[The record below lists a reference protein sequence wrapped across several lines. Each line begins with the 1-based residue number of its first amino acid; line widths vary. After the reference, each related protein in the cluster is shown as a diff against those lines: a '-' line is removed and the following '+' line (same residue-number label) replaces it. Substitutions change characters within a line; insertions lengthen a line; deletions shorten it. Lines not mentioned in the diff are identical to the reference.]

1 MTPGPDL
8 PASPFKA
15 RVFARRLL
23 PLAVAACFTLP
34 AAANPGGASVAAG
47 QATFSVDGK
56 TLTVANTPGT
66 IINWQ
71 QFSIR
76 PDEITRFL
84 QQGASSAVLNRVTG
98 GDPSQILGQL
108 LSNGRVFLIN
118 PNGIA
123 IGAGAVIDT
132 AGFIAS
138 SLNIS
143 DGDFLS
149 GRMKFAAVG
158 AAGKVENHGTIRS
171 QSGPIYLI
179 APTVENHGVIRAE
192 NGDVLLAAGKRV
204 EIVAGASP
212 HLRVEIDNA
221 EGAEALN
228 VGELVG
234 RHASIYGTA
243 LRNAGAVNA
252 DRVTVT
258 ESGGIVLHAS
268 RDATLEASSRVSAGG
283 AQGGSVRIEAGGTL
297 LVDGVVAARGASG
310 RGGDVQLLGERVGL
324 VGNASVDVSGATGGG
339 SILAGGDYQ
348 GANAAVRNA
357 ARTYVGPEATLRAD
371 ATERGDGGKVI
382 VWADAAT
389 RYAGAASA
397 RGGAA
402 GGDGGLI
409 EVSGKQ
415 YLDFQGTADTRAP
428 RGATGT
434 LLLDPADIS
443 ITNTVDVPAGGS
455 FVGGQFGGAT
465 GTATITWATIDAQLA
480 GNNVVITTSGAG
492 GAGGGDIT
500 VAAAS
505 PVLNHANDLWLVAHD
520 AITVNGAITNTGT
533 GGLRLYSGWNGVA
546 FTYPTAPTLAASTT
560 ADITVNAPISF
571 GGSVLMAASDA
582 ITVNRDILTSGAG
595 SGITLRADA
604 DNNFAGNLAILAPTV
619 ATTVQTADGAI
630 ALSGVTV
637 TVTGGAAAGRNVLV
651 DAQGAGGTL
660 DVLARHNVATTAG
673 DFVLTGGSAA
683 NVTAT
688 VRSSGAQ
695 TIGATRDLIVAGGT
709 AAGATATLAL
719 TADAAQTVDAGRNV
733 LIRGSNTASANDAK
747 GIVAGRGV
755 QSVDAGG
762 NLTIQG
768 GTNAGTGKSGVLT
781 NAPGAGAGS
790 TTLRARGNFA
800 ETNNGA
806 NRAWLGADGSGALGD
821 VTVTVQ
827 AGGNVGITSSLSV
840 GGTAG
845 ITLAADA
852 AFAAGDFW
860 AADRFF
866 AGSAQSAA
874 LASNNA
880 GTLAFSAPVAATT
893 VQTSNGAMALSGA
906 SVTLTGGAAAGRNL
920 LVSAQGTNGTLDV
933 LARNTGTG
941 AGDLVITGGTAANV
955 TAILESSG
963 AQTIAATRDMTIA
976 GGTAAGT
983 TAMLRLTADA
993 AQTIDVRR
1001 NLLVRGS
1008 NTANANDSKGMLSG
1022 RGTQSIDVGGNFTIQ
1037 GGTGAGTGKS
1047 GVVTNTPGA
1056 GAGNTG
1062 IRVVGAFGETNN
1074 GANRAWLGADGSG
1087 TLGDVNLSILAG
1099 GNVGI
1104 TSSTTVGGT
1113 ADIVLR
1119 ADATFAAAEL
1129 WAANRFF
1136 AGSAQSAAVASNN
1149 AGNLAFT
1156 APVGATTVQTTNGSI
1171 ALSGVNVSLAGGT
1184 AANAAVLVSAQG
1196 VDGTLDVLA
1205 RHTTAGTAGDV
1216 TITGGTG
1223 SAASATL
1230 QSAGAQTV
1238 GASRNVTITGGNASN
1253 AAAILSVT
1261 ADAAQSIDA
1270 AGALTLQ
1277 GGTGAAVSGSSA
1289 SILGRGA
1296 QSIDVNGNVALASGA
1311 AGSGNNAVID
1321 NAPSGTGTTAIRTRG
1336 NFTETNNGG
1345 GRAWLGAA
1353 GSGAFANVAVDVQA
1367 AGDITLAS
1375 GVSTSG
1381 ANGLSVLADRAYAA
1395 GDLWMANRFFAGSAA
1410 SLASTA
1416 DGFGGVFAASG
1427 AAAANVTL
1435 ATASGPLTLV
1445 SAARNAANSAD
1456 VDATLGTAANQ
1467 FNLASTS
1474 GNIAVGD
1481 TAVSGAG
1488 NRSFRNVTVA
1498 NPVATSGSIVIEANN
1513 ALTAN
1518 AAVNGDAGVTLV
1530 ADADTSAAGALALNA
1545 GVATTTGDILLSGR
1559 GVTQAAATTVNA
1571 GAGTVTVDGND
1582 GAIAFAG
1589 STTTT
1594 SASAAA
1600 VLFRD
1605 AATVALG
1612 NVSAANGTLVLGLG
1626 GADALSGA
1634 VTQTAGTTITA
1645 GGLAGVTGANVT
1657 LANANDFTGPAGLVS
1672 SGNVA
1677 INDVNAL
1684 SVGAITASGT
1694 VLATAGG
1701 NLTLAGD
1708 VNSSAGGNAIVLA
1721 AGPGGAFLNPAART
1735 LSAPGGRWLVYS
1747 TDPAAN
1753 TFGGLASG
1761 QQALWN
1767 RSYPAAVAETGNR
1780 YVFAIQPTVTVTST
1794 DVTKTYG
1801 TDATATVAA
1810 AFVASGFV
1818 DASLH
1823 GGAFTQDTAA
1833 NALTGS
1839 VTSAGSA
1846 PGASVA
1852 GSPYATVVSFTGPTG
1867 YAVTDDP
1874 AGRVFVDPA
1883 DVTVTA
1889 NDAAKTYGQT
1899 LTFTGAE
1906 FTATGLQNG
1915 ETIGSVT
1922 LASAGAA
1929 ATAGVAGGPY
1939 AITASNATG
1948 GTFNAGNYDITYADG
1963 ALTVNPAGLTVTA
1976 DDAAKAYGQTVAFTG
1991 TEFTASGLQN
2001 GETIGSVTLAS
2012 AGAAPTAGVAG
2023 SPYAITASGATGG
2036 TFDPAN
2042 YLIGYANGQLTVTP
2056 AAITVTASN
2065 QSKVYGDTL
2074 VFAGTEFTA
2083 TGLANGETI
2092 GSVALASPGAAPTAT
2107 VAGGPYAIT
2116 ASGATGGT
2124 FDPANYLIGYANG
2137 QLTVTPAAITVTASN
2152 QSKVY
2157 GDTLVFAGTEF
2168 TATGLANGETIGS
2181 VALASAGAAA
2191 TATVVGGPYAITAS
2205 GATGGTFDPANYTVG
2220 YVDGVLT
2227 LTPRSI
2233 TVVADNQVK
2242 VYGTP
2247 DPALTFT
2254 AAGLVN
2260 GDTLAGALSRAP
2272 GETVPGGP
2280 YAITQGTV
2288 TDASNPNYAI
2298 GFTPG
2303 ALTITPAALA
2313 IAANDATRLYGDAN
2327 PAFTASFAG
2336 LTNGDTP
2343 ADIAGLAFSTPATLA
2358 SNVGSYAI
2366 TPSGGANANYTITYT
2381 DGTLS
2386 ITPAPLEIRANDASR
2401 LLGQPNPPFGATL
2414 TGFRLGQGLAD
2425 LSGALGF
2432 ATPATPASP
2441 PGAYAVTPFGVS
2453 SLNYAVTFVDG
2464 TLTVTAVAPA
2474 ADTARDVA
2482 LARSAALLP
2491 TLSGSTRCDTESERA
2506 GLREIAPGLC
2516 VQRSASR

>member
-8 PASPFKA
+8 PAALPVA
-15 RVFARRLL
+15 RAFAQRLL
-23 PLAVAACFTLP
+23 PLAVAACFALP

-76 PDEITRFL
+76 PDEITRFV

-98 GDPSQILGQL
+98 GDPSQILGRL

-118 PNGIA
+118 PSGIA

-138 SLNIS
+138 SLNIG
-143 DGDFLS
+143 DADFLS

-171 QSGPIYLI
+171 QGGPIYLI

-192 NGDVLLAAGKRV
+192 GGDVLLAAGKRV

-221 EGAEALN
+221 DGAEALN
-228 VGELVG
+228 VGALIG

-243 LRNAGAVNA
+243 LRNSGTVNA

-258 ESGGIVLHAS
+258 ESGSVVLHAA
-268 RDATLEASSRVSAGG
+268 RDATLDAGSRVSANG
-283 AQGGSVRIEAGGTL
+283 ADGGSVRIEAGGTL
-297 LVDGVVAARGASG
+297 LVDGVIEARGTSG
-310 RGGDVQLLGERVGL
+310 RGGDVQLLGDRVGV
-324 VGNASVDVSGATGGG
+324 VGNASVDASGATGGG
-339 SILAGGDYQ
+339 TLLAGGDYQ
-348 GANAAVRNA
+348 GANPDVRNA
-357 ARTYVGPEATLRAD
+357 ARTFVATGATLRAD
-371 ATERGDGGKVI
+371 ATESGDGGKVI
-382 VWADAAT
+382 VWADEAT
-389 RYAGAASA
+389 RYHGAASA

-402 GGDGGLI
+402 GGDGGLV

-428 RGATGT
+428 LGRTGL

-443 ITNTVDVPAGGS
+443 ITNTADALAGGT
-455 FVGGQFGGAT
+455 FAGGQFGGAT
-465 GTATITWATIDAQLA
+465 GTATITWATIDTQLA
-480 GNNVVITTSGAG
+480 ANNVVVTTAGAG

-505 PVLNHANDLWLVAHD
+505 PVLNRANDLWLVAHD
-520 AITVNGAITNTGT
+520 AINVNGAITNTGS
-533 GGLRLYSGWNGVA
+533 GGLRLYAGWNGAV
-546 FTYPTAPTLAASTT
+546 FTYPTAPTLTASTT
-560 ADITVNAPISF
+560 ADITISAPISF
-571 GGSVLMAASDA
+571 GGGVLMAASDA
-582 ITVNRDILTSGAG
+582 ITVNRDILTTGAG

-604 DNNFAGNLAILAPTV
+604 DNNFAGNLAVLAPTA
-619 ATTVQTADGAI
+619 ATTVQTANGAI
-630 ALSGVTV
+630 AFSGVNV
-637 TVTGGAAAGRNVLV
+637 SLTGGAGAGRSVLV
-651 DAQGAGGTL
+651 DAQGANGTL
-660 DVLARHNVATTAG
+660 DVVARHNVAGTAG
-673 DFVLTGGSAA
+673 DLLVTGGSGA

-688 VRSSGAQ
+688 LRSAGAQ
-695 TIGATRDLIVAGGT
+695 TIGATRDLVVSGG
-709 AAGATATLAL
+709 AAVGATASIAL
-719 TADAAQTVDAGRNV
+719 TADAAQTIDVGRN
-733 LIRGSNTASANDAK
+733 LLLRGSNTAGANDAK
-747 GIVAGRGV
+747 GGIAGRGV
-755 QSVDAGG
+755 QSIDVGG

-768 GTNAGTGKSGVLT
+768 GTGAGTGKSAAVT
-781 NAPGAGAGS
+781 NVPGAGSGS
-790 TTLRARGNFA
+790 TTIRVVGAFA
-800 ETNNGA
+800 ETNNGV
-806 NRAWLGADGSGALGD
+806 NRAWLGSDGAGVFGD
-821 VTVTVQ
+821 VSLDLQ
-827 AGGNVGITSSLSV
+827 AAGNIGITSSLSV

-845 ITLAADA
+845 ISMAADA
-852 AFAAGDFW
+852 AFAAGQLW
-860 AADRFF
+860 TANRFF

-874 LASNNA
+874 VASNNA
-880 GTLAFSAPVAATT
+880 GNLTFTAPVGATT
-893 VQTSNGAMALSGA
+893 VQTANGAMALSGVN
-906 SVTLTGGAAAGRNL
+906 VTLTGGAAAGRNV
-920 LVSAQGTNGTLDV
+920 LVSAQGANGTLNV

-941 AGDLVITGGTAANV
+941 AGDLVIAGGTAATV
-955 TAILESSG
+955 TATLESAG
-963 AQTIAATRDMTIA
+963 AQTIAATRDMQVR

-983 TAMLRLTADA
+983 TGTLRLTSDA

-1008 NTANANDSKGMLSG
+1008 NTANANDSKGILAG
-1022 RGTQSIDVGGNFTIQ
+1022 RGEQSIDVGGSFTIQ
-1037 GGTGAGTGKS
+1037 GGTAAGTGKS

-1056 GAGNTG
+1056 GAGNTS
-1062 IRVVGAFGETNN
+1062 IRVVGAFAETNN
-1074 GANRAWLGADGSG
+1074 TVNRAWLGADGSG
-1087 TLGDVNLSILAG
+1087 ALGDVNLSLLAG

-1104 TSSTTVGGT
+1104 TSSTSVAGAG
-1113 ADIVLR
+1113 DIVLR
-1119 ADATFAAAEL
+1119 ADAAFAAGDL
-1129 WAANRFF
+1129 WTANRFF

-1156 APVGATTVQTTNGSI
+1156 APVGPTTVQTANGSI

-1216 TITGGTG
+1216 TITGGAG

-1238 GASRNVTITGGNASN
+1238 GASRNLTLTGGNAGNS
-1253 AAAILSVT
+1253 AATLAVT
-1261 ADAAQSIDA
+1261 ADAAQTIDA
-1270 AGALTLQ
+1270 AGALTVQ
-1277 GGTGAAVSGSSA
+1277 GGTGAAVSGSVA
-1289 SILGRGA
+1289 SIRGRGT
-1296 QSIDVNGNVALASGA
+1296 QSIDVNGNVTLASGA

-1321 NAPSGTGTTAIRTRG
+1321 NAPSGTGTTTIRTRG
-1336 NFTETNNGG
+1336 NFTETNNAG

-1353 GSGAFANVAVDVQA
+1353 GSGAFTNVAVGVLA

-1395 GDLWMANRFFAGSAA
+1395 GDLWAANRFFAGSAA

-1416 DGFGGVFAASG
+1416 DGFGGAFATSG

-1467 FNLASTS
+1467 FGLVSTS

-1481 TAVSGAG
+1481 TGASGAG
-1488 NRSFRNVTVA
+1488 NRSFRNVTIA
-1498 NPVATSGSIVIEANN
+1498 NPVATAGTVTIEANN

-1518 AAVNGDAGVTLV
+1518 AAVTGDAGVSLV
-1530 ADADTSAAGALALNA
+1530 ADADASGAGALAVNA
-1545 GVATTTGDILLSGR
+1545 GVTTTTGSVLLSGR
-1559 GVTQAAATTVNA
+1559 GVTQSGASTVAA
-1571 GAGTVTVDGND
+1571 GSGTVTVDGDD
-1582 GAIAFAG
+1582 GAIAFSG
-1589 STTTT
+1589 TVTTTN
-1594 SASAAA
+1594 ASAAA
-1600 VLFRD
+1600 VRFRD
-1605 AATVALG
+1605 ASTVALG
-1612 NVSAANGTLVLGLG
+1612 NVAAASGTLVLGQG
-1626 GADALSGA
+1626 GGDALSGN

-1645 GGLAGVTGANVT
+1645 AGLAGVIGANVT

-1672 SGNVA
+1672 SGNVV

-1684 SVGAITASGT
+1684 SVGTVTASGT

-1708 VNSSAGGNAIVLA
+1708 VTSSAGGNAIVLA

-1735 LSAPGGRWLVYS
+1735 LSSPGGRWLVYS

-1767 RSYPAAVAETGNR
+1767 RTYPAAVPESGNR

-1794 DVTKTYG
+1794 DVTKSYG

-1810 AFVASGFV
+1810 SFVASGFV

-1846 PGASVA
+1846 PTASVA
-1852 GSPYATVVSFTGPTG
+1852 GSPYATVVSFTSPTG
-1867 YAVTDDP
+1867 YAVTDNAAGQVFVNP
-1874 AGRVFVDPA
+1874 AG
-1883 DVTVTA
+1883 VTVTA
-1889 NDAAKTYGQT
+1889 NDAAKLYGQT
-1899 LTFTGAE
+1899 LTFTGTE
-1906 FTATGLQNG
+1906 FTASGLANG

-1922 LASAGAA
+1922 LASAGAT
-1929 ATAGVAGGPY
+1929 ATAGVAGSPY

-1948 GTFNAGNYDITYADG
+1948 GTFNAGNYAISYVDG
-1963 ALTVNPAGLTVTA
+1963 SLTVNAAPLTVTA
-1976 DDAAKAYGQTVAFTG
+1976 NDAAKTYGQTLAFAG
-1991 TEFTASGLQN
+1991 SEFTSSGLQN

-2023 SPYAITASGATGG
+2023 SPYAITASNATGGSFNAGNYAIAYADGALTVNPAALTVTANDQSKPYGQTFVFAGSEFTASGLANGETIGTVTLASPGAAPTASVAGGPYVITAAGATGG

-2042 YLIGYANGQLTVTP
+2042 YTIGYVNGQLTVTP
-2056 AAITVTASN
+2056 AALTVTANN
-2065 QSKVYGDTL
+2065 QTKVYGDTL
-2074 VFAGTEFTA
+2074 VFAGTEFAA
-2083 TGLANGETI
+2083 TGLANGEFI
-2092 GSVALASPGAAPTAT
+2092 GSVT
-2107 VAGGPYAIT
+2107 
-2116 ASGATGGT
+2116 
-2124 FDPANYLIGYANG
+2124 
-2137 QLTVTPAAITVTASN
+2137 
-2152 QSKVY
+2152 
-2157 GDTLVFAGTEF
+2157 
-2168 TATGLANGETIGS
+2168 
-2181 VALASAGAAA
+2181 LASAGAAA
-2191 TATVVGGPYAITAS
+2191 IATVVGGPYAITAS
-2205 GATGGTFDPANYTVG
+2205 GATGGTFDPANYTIA

-2227 LTPRSI
+2227 LTPRPV
-2233 TVVADNQVK
+2233 TVVADNQAK

-2254 AAGLVN
+2254 AGGLVN
-2260 GDTLAGALSRAP
+2260 GDALAGALTRAP
-2272 GETVPGGP
+2272 GETVLGGP

-2288 TDASNPNYAI
+2288 TDAANPNYTI

-2327 PAFTASFAG
+2327 PAFTASFTG
-2336 LTNGDTP
+2336 LANGDTP
-2343 ADIAGLAFSTPATLA
+2343 AAIAGLAFSTAATLV
-2358 SNVGSYAI
+2358 SNVGNYAI
-2366 TPSGGANANYTITYT
+2366 TPSGGVNANYTITYT

-2386 ITPAPLEIRANDASR
+2386 ITPAPLAIRANDASR
-2401 LLGQPNPPFGATL
+2401 LLGQPNPPFGATI
-2414 TGFRLGQGLAD
+2414 TGFRLGQGLTD
-2425 LSGALGF
+2425 LSGTLGF
-2432 ATPATPASP
+2432 ATPAVPASP

-2464 TLTVTAVAPA
+2464 TLTVNAVAPA

-2482 LARSAALLP
+2482 LARSAARLP
-2491 TLSGSTRCDTESERA
+2491 SLSGSTRCDTENERA